1 MMLAGKVALVTGG
14 ASGIG
19 RATALR
25 MAAEGARVLVAD
37 RDGAGAARTADTILQ
52 AGGEARGAAAD
63 VTVEDEVAAMVR
75 AALDAWGR
83 LDCAF
88 NNAGVAPAEAQPL
101 AEIPPEEW
109 ARVIGV
115 NLTGVFLCLRHE
127 VPAMAAG
134 GGGAIVNTASIAGR
148 LGLPRAGAYVA
159 AKHGVIGL
167 TRTAA
172 LDHAAQGIRVNAICP
187 GYVETPLAARS
198 IERRREAILARVPL
212 GRIGTVE
219 EIADA
224 VTWLCSDQARFITG
238 EALAADG
245 GYTAN

>member
-1 MMLAGKVALVTGG
+1 MMLRGKVALVTGG

-25 MAAEGARVLVAD
+25 MAEEGARVLVAD
-37 RDGAGAARTADTILQ
+37 LDGDGAARTAETIRQ
-52 AGGEARGAAAD
+52 AGGAALGVAAD
-63 VTVEDEVAAMVR
+63 VTVEAQVAAMVR
-75 AALDAWGR
+75 TALDAWGR

-101 AEIPPEEW
+101 AEIAPEEW

-127 VPAMAAG
+127 IPAMAAG

-148 LGLPRAGAYVA
+148 VGLPRAGAYVA

-167 TRTAA
+167 TRSAA

-187 GYVETPLAARS
+187 GYVETPLAARG

-219 EIADA
+219 EIADV
-224 VTWLCSDQARFITG
+224 VTWLCSAEARFVTG

>member
-1 MMLAGKVALVTGG
+1 MRLAGKVALVTGG

-25 MAAEGARVLVAD
+25 MAADGARVLVAD
-37 RDGAGAARTADTILQ
+37 RDGPGAARTAATIVQ
-52 AGGEARGAAAD
+52 AGGTARGIACD
-63 VTVEDEVAAMVR
+63 VTAEAEVAAMIA

-83 LDCAF
+83 LDVAF
-88 NNAGVAPAEAQPL
+88 NNAGVAPAEALPL
-101 AEIPPEEW
+101 AAIPPEEW
-109 ARVIGV
+109 ARVLGV

-127 VPAMAAG
+127 IPAMAAG

-148 LGLPRAGAYVA
+148 IGLPKAGAYVA

-167 TRTAA
+167 TRAAA
-172 LDHAAQGIRVNAICP
+172 LDHAADGVRVNAVCP
-187 GYVETPLAARS
+187 GYVETPLAARG

-212 GRIGTVE
+212 GRLGTVE

-224 VTWLCSDQARFITG
+224 VTWLCTEEARFVTG
-238 EALAADG
+238 EALAVDG
-245 GYTAN
+245 GHTSN

>member
-1 MMLAGKVALVTGG
+1 MMLMGKVALVTGG

-25 MAAEGARVLVAD
+25 MAEEGAKLLVAD
-37 RDGAGAARTADTILQ
+37 RDGEGAERTAAAIIQ
-52 AGGEARGAAAD
+52 AGGQARGVAAD
-63 VTVEDEVAAMVR
+63 VTDEAQVAAMVQ
-75 AALDAWGR
+75 AALDVFGR

-101 AEIPPEEW
+101 AEITAEEW

-115 NLTGVFLCLRHE
+115 NLTGVFLCMKHE
-127 VPAMAAG
+127 VAAMAATG
-134 GGGAIVNTASIAGR
+134 GGSIVNTASIAGR
-148 LGLPRAGAYVA
+148 IALPRAGAYVA

-167 TRTAA
+167 TRVGA
-172 LDHAAQGIRVNAICP
+172 LDHARDGVRVNAVCP
-187 GYVETPLAARS
+187 GYVETPLASRG

-219 EIADA
+219 EIAEA
-224 VTWLCSDQARFITG
+224 VVWLCSDRAGFVTG
-238 EALAADG
+238 EALGVDG
-245 GYTAN
+245 GHTSN